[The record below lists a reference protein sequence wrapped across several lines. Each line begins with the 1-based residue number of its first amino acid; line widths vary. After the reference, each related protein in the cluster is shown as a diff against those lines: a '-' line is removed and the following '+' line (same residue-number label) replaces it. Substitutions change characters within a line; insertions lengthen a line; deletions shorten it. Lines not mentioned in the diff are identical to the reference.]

1 MPQPSASPLPLA
13 SLRCTLDYPAL
24 DDFIARFGRNLSRA
38 GLFLPM
44 REPLEVG
51 SAVRFEVVLSDA
63 RVALRGEGVVSFRAP
78 YEPGANERLHGMGVR
93 FTRLDGHS
101 REVIERVMAY
111 KAAHREEF
119 FEPARD
125 PILTPPSPFAFVAPL
140 AAATP
145 APTPSPAPAPAA
157 SAVAAPAVVVPA
169 VVAPAVVAPAVVAPA
184 VVVPAAAAPAVVAAA
199 AVAPAAIAA
208 APVSTVPA
216 TMGTSSSVAVPTAP
230 AVTTPAPA
238 VIVPAPTP
246 TLSASPAAP
255 ITATM
260 TPAAPAPASSVPATA
275 ATTPPSAAAAVPSP
289 SQRTPVMSQRTPVR
303 SAAHSAQTPRLRPTD
318 SAQTPRVELPVPAA
332 ASGPRAPMSDSA
344 RTPATSSRTPARSAR
359 TPIIPMP
366 ASRTA
371 SAQAADD
378 ELSALRSPSKARV
391 VPANSPEAVERL
403 QDLLSRRPSGKE

>member
-1 MPQPSASPLPLA
+1 MPQPSASPQPLA

-125 PILTPPSPFAFVAPL
+125 PVLTPPSPFAFVAPL

-145 APTPSPAPAPAA
+145 ALTPSPAPAA
-157 SAVAAPAVVVPA
+157 SAVGAPA

-184 VVVPAAAAPAVVAAA
+184 VVAPAVVAPAAAAPAGVAAA
-199 AVAPAAIAA
+199 AVAPVAVAA
-208 APVSTVPA
+208 APVATVPA
-216 TMGTSSSVAVPTAP
+216 TMGTSSSVAVAIAP

-238 VIVPAPTP
+238 VIAPAPAA

-255 ITATM
+255 IAATM
-260 TPAAPAPASSVPATA
+260 MTSAPAPASSVPTPA

-303 SAAHSAQTPRLRPTD
+303 SAAQSAQTPRLRPTD
-318 SAQTPRVELPVPAA
+318 SAQTPKIELPVPAA
-332 ASGPRAPMSDSA
+332 ATGPRTPASDSA

-378 ELSALRSPSKARV
+378 ELTALRSPSKARV
-391 VPANSPEAVERL
+391 VPTSSPEAVERL

>member
-125 PILTPPSPFAFVAPL
+125 PVLTPPSPFAFVAPL
-140 AAATP
+140 AAAASTWKLN
-145 APTPSPAPAPAA
+145 AP
-157 SAVAAPAVVVPA
+157 
-169 VVAPAVVAPAVVAPA
+169 
-184 VVVPAAAAPAVVAAA
+184 
-199 AVAPAAIAA
+199 
-208 APVSTVPA
+208 
-216 TMGTSSSVAVPTAP
+216 
-230 AVTTPAPA
+230 
-238 VIVPAPTP
+238 
-246 TLSASPAAP
+246 
-255 ITATM
+255 
-260 TPAAPAPASSVPATA
+260 
-275 ATTPPSAAAAVPSP
+275 
-289 SQRTPVMSQRTPVR
+289 R
-303 SAAHSAQTPRLRPTD
+303 
-318 SAQTPRVELPVPAA
+318 
-332 ASGPRAPMSDSA
+332 
-344 RTPATSSRTPARSAR
+344 
-359 TPIIPMP
+359 
-366 ASRTA
+366 
-371 SAQAADD
+371 
-378 ELSALRSPSKARV
+378 
-391 VPANSPEAVERL
+391 
-403 QDLLSRRPSGKE
+403 